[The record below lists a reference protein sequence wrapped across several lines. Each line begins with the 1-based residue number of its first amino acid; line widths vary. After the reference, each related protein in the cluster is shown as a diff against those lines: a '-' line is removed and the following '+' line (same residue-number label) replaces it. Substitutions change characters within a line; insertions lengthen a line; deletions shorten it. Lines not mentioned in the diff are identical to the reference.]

1 MELTTLKTNQ
11 LTESKTN
18 PRGKEAFKDEAFQEL
33 VASIKEKG
41 VLVPLLVREINVD
54 KGGLRTYEIVA
65 GHRRF
70 KAAKEAGLEEVPA
83 TVAVM
88 DDTEAREAQIIEN
101 LQRADIHP
109 MDEADAFKFLA
120 DESNQTVQDIAR
132 KVGKSERYVRD
143 RLGLT
148 NLVTEAR
155 KGFKAGEIS
164 LTSAILISKVE
175 DLKIQKDIAKEAI
188 ESGWDGRYLKRQI
201 QEQVFNAYRNKPW
214 AKDAKLAEIFGGE
227 KRATLFGTDADDLED
242 PAEHAKKMAAFLEYT
257 IREQEKKGNKIVKIY
272 SGYGSPE
279 QSGVLSRDQY
289 KVLDTAKERKEANED
304 ILGLIVEGY
313 DVGKVIHISTDPE
326 DLKNSVSSTSHKMT
340 PEEKAKKKKEK
351 EKRAEK
357 VGQMKDEW
365 KEALSKITMPLS
377 KEHVDLLL
385 EFALYRCGTSYQQ
398 PVVKALGLE
407 VVTTKEK
414 NGWDDKYRNVR
425 NYQKTLEQYADT
437 HDKKLQVVFALLMP
451 QVPTHEYDDGK
462 DFNKAVKKI

>member
-18 PRGKEAFKDEAFQEL
+18 PRGKEAFKDESFQDL
-33 VASIKEKG
+33 VSSIKEKG
-41 VLVPLLVREINVD
+41 VLVPILVREINAD
-54 KGGLRTYEIVA
+54 KGGLRTYEIIA

-70 KAAKEAGLEEVPA
+70 RAAKEAGIEEIPA

-101 LQRADIHP
+101 LQRADVHP

-148 NLVTEAR
+148 NLVPEAR

-175 DLKIQKDIAKEAI
+175 DLKVQKDIAKEAI
-188 ESGWDGRYLKRQI
+188 ENGYDGRYLKRQI

-257 IREQEKKGNKIVKIY
+257 IRTNEEKGNKIVKIY
-272 SGYGSPE
+272 SGYGAPE

-313 DVGKVIHISTDPE
+313 DVGKVVHISTDPE
-326 DLKNSVSSTSHKMT
+326 DLKDSVSSTSHKMT
-340 PEEKAKKKKEK
+340 PEEKEKKKKEK
-351 EKRAEK
+351 AKKAEKTQKMIEEWKESLEKVAFPLTKEK
-357 VGQMKDEW
+357 VG
-365 KEALSKITMPLS
+365 
-377 KEHVDLLL
+377 LLF
-385 EFALYRCGTSYQQ
+385 EFALHRCGTSYQM
-398 PVVKALGLE
+398 PVVKTLGLE
-407 VVTTKEK
+407 VITTKEK

-425 NYQKTLEQYADT
+425 DYQKTLEQYADT
-437 HDKKLQVVFALLMP
+437 DSKKLQVVFALLMP
-451 QVPTHEYDDGK
+451 QVPTNDYDDGK
-462 DFNKAVKKI
+462 EFAKAVKKL